1 MPALLA
7 IWQVF
12 WGFASSRVGNIVL
25 AALIAFTYG
34 YHKATVKAQREA
46 ELVQAE
52 LQKAYWTELERQRK
66 VAKDIET
73 RARDREGEDAVIS
86 RAMQKKIADF
96 EAAEKERANVSS
108 QPQIPHA
115 KAAAPRSP
123 VFCVVDDD
131 FLNGLRGVDSAN
143 KASRPARR
151 ASHVRKAR

>member
-7 IWQVF
+7 VWQVF
-12 WGFASSRVGNIVL
+12 WGFATSRVGNIVL

-96 EAAEKERANVSS
+96 EAAERSNADGHKTQAIQNEPS
-108 QPQIPHA
+108 A
-115 KAAAPRSP
+115 KKGQYCA
-123 VFCVVDDD
+123 
-131 FLNGLRGVDSAN
+131 VDSDFAN
-143 KASRPARR
+143 AVAGLDAVNKKRARKR
-151 ASHVRKAR
+151 R